1 MNKVSRRGFI
11 QTASAAGVGLG
22 VSGGLPLAGISA
34 QASAEEKKPG
44 MKLGMVTYQMGK
56 DMTCPELIDLCQKA
70 GLEGVELRTTHK
82 HGVEV
87 ELNASKRAEVKKLFA
102 DSGIAIAGLGSTFEF
117 HMKDADEVKKNVE
130 GAKRY
135 AQLAADVGAPSIKV
149 RPNGLHQDEAVE
161 KTCERIG
168 KAWGEVAKFAAGLG
182 VEVRMEV
189 HGSGGSALPVN
200 VRKMLDAAN
209 DPNAKICWNSNK
221 SDMDEQ
227 GSIKANFALLKHA
240 LGQVHITEIGIYQY
254 PWQELFNELKAVS
267 FSGFCLAEIPYNPEP
282 ERFMKYYRTLFDL
295 YTGQYAFLEKRA

>member
-1 MNKVSRRGFI
+1 VKRVSRRGFM

-22 VSGGLPLAGISA
+22 MSGGLPLAGIGA
-34 QASAEEKKPG
+34 QASAEETKPG

-56 DMTCPELIDLCQKA
+56 DMTCPELIALCKKT

-87 ELNASKRAEVKKLFA
+87 ELNAEKRAEVKKLFA

-117 HMKDADEVKKNVE
+117 HMKDAGEVKKNVE
-130 GAKRY
+130 GAKEY

-161 KTCERIG
+161 KTCDRIG

-189 HGSGGSALPVN
+189 HGGGGSALPVN

-209 DPNAKICWNSNK
+209 HPNAKICWNSNK
-221 SDMDEQ
+221 SDMDEN
-227 GSIKANFALLKHA
+227 GSIKSNFALLRHA

-254 PWQELFNELKAVS
+254 PWQELFDELKAVS
-267 FSGFCLAEIPYNPEP
+267 FNGFCLAEIPYNPEP
-282 ERFMKYYRTLFDL
+282 ERFMQYYRTLFDL
-295 YTGQYAFLEKRA
+295 YTGQYAFMEKRI